1 GVSTAAQ
8 VAERGELM
16 AAASGALSMGFFLKA
31 RQDRAP
37 RIMLAAVLLALV
49 AAFAGRIA
57 YLLPPLAGLL
67 EFLSAR
73 RHRPIGARLR
83 TALVTAVVC
92 LALVSIEWV
101 LRHRFAPETLG
112 PPLGPW
118 RQLGGVALAL
128 EKLGV
133 LLLPVDTYGIG
144 KVGYALAVI
153 ALLLALHP
161 GFVAARSA
169 PRLWGRI
176 LLGWAA
182 ALILAE
188 VYSLG
193 RRVEPGSLAGSQVLF
208 PATFVMAVGSAIAAT
223 AIHGV
228 RRTLIPAVVCVAFAL
243 LGRGHARP
251 FERAADRVTELR
263 RNLVEQAQAR
273 DWKTGFFLLDFPD
286 QVAGARPLE
295 GAVRHLLDPM
305 FLYEVTPRPPRQP
318 WLGAGNAG
326 AFALF
331 SAEPEFRRQCQRGL
345 VVLGAE
351 DWFDGPPANR
361 SASPLQGIEVGL
373 FPTAARPLELV
384 GSAGEEDLQ
393 FHALTYRQVQLTLA
407 NTRASEEE
415 GPPVLRWKSETG
427 LTGVNEVFGL
437 WRRHAG
443 GATEA
448 VFDLSHHL
456 AWLLG
461 GEISALWLP
470 GHVGEEQ
477 SLRLARDPESLP
489 PEVVPRRVG
498 NDWVFDVSRVNW
510 PQDLAAPQWYLELL
524 DLDFL
529 RYAEFDLGPSQRGR
543 LSAPGMAEWTEGLLK
558 KGQGPLVWRLE
569 ARVDGVTMARAR
581 GRRELGP

>member
-1 GVSTAAQ
+1 RIGSLAVGKDADFAVLSAVARWDGSLRGLYAVPEIDGRPLASLSLLLSERLWARGGGTAEVTWSEFGATWLRIENLVYLLIAAAALRGVLQKALQPFLGAEQARSAGVTAALFLFLHPLGVSTAAQ

-286 QVAGARPLE
+286 QVAGVRPLE

-345 VVLGAE
+345 V
-351 DWFDGPPANR
+351 
-361 SASPLQGIEVGL
+361 
-373 FPTAARPLELV
+373 
-384 GSAGEEDLQ
+384 
-393 FHALTYRQVQLTLA
+393 
-407 NTRASEEE
+407 
-415 GPPVLRWKSETG
+415 
-427 LTGVNEVFGL
+427 
-437 WRRHAG
+437 
-443 GATEA
+443 
-448 VFDLSHHL
+448 
-456 AWLLG
+456 
-461 GEISALWLP
+461 
-470 GHVGEEQ
+470 
-477 SLRLARDPESLP
+477 
-489 PEVVPRRVG
+489 
-498 NDWVFDVSRVNW
+498 
-510 PQDLAAPQWYLELL
+510 
-524 DLDFL
+524 
-529 RYAEFDLGPSQRGR
+529 
-543 LSAPGMAEWTEGLLK
+543 
-558 KGQGPLVWRLE
+558 
-569 ARVDGVTMARAR
+569 
-581 GRRELGP
+581 